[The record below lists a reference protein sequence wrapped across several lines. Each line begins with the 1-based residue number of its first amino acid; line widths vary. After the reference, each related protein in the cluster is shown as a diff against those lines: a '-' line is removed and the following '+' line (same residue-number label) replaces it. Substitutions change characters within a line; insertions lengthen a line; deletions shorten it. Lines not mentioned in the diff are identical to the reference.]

1 MMKCQP
7 GIRQQHCG
15 PTERGTARSAATGR
29 FSAARGPRPS
39 APAFTLIEIMVVVAI
54 IAIVMTIGI
63 PFMKY
68 TFVGGE
74 GIDKAVRDVKEACSN
89 ARANAILN
97 GVETDLVIR
106 PFDKRLEVVPGG
118 SRRVPEKDQLSS
130 PSVSGEEWRMPE
142 PAAPGG
148 AAVFTVKLSAKVMIQ
163 GLGVNGEDWTEDE
176 VARVRFYPN
185 GTSDEMSMVLISDKM
200 EQRNVWLEVVTRLPD
215 VETDPR
221 NFKAR

>member
-1 MMKCQP
+1 
-7 GIRQQHCG
+7 
-15 PTERGTARSAATGR
+15 
-29 FSAARGPRPS
+29 
-39 APAFTLIEIMVVVAI
+39 MVVVAI

-74 GIDKAVRDVKEACSN
+74 GIDKAVRDVKEACSH

-106 PFDKRLEVVPGG
+106 PFDKRLEVVPGA
-118 SRRVPEKDQLSS
+118 SLRVPEQDRLSS
-130 PSVSGEEWRMPE
+130 PSVSGEDWRLPE

-148 AAVFTVKLSAKVMIQ
+148 APVFTVKLSAKVMIQ

-200 EQRNVWLEVVTRLPD
+200 EQRNVWLEVVTGLAD